1 MTDQFESMVDDQMPV
16 PGKLKNYTAGNKQS
30 RWASVLTG
38 FFESVGIETRR
49 DASTASNIDAVENL
63 SKYPEKFLEILQR
76 VVPQSFTFGDQ
87 PASESNDQFG
97 GLLQEMLPIR
107 DEDRADLK
115 QMLGRSMPEH
125 ELEMVINNGG
135 QLVQMIQQNFPE
147 LNIQMEG
154 VRDMFG
160 GARDMVKAVGRSWR
174 GKYDKDKN
182 PHGDRGENYDADMAR
197 GKQALRGTGKGIS
210 KLAKGLAKGLGTGV
224 GNLGSALSQS
234 GTFKDTHNTSG
245 EGIKYFLPQ
254 PGMFDIGY
262 KTDSSTS
269 REGEPG
275 DDQTETEQPDD
286 RTETEQPQ
294 PERKLNFLDEW
305 KAGTGPGAKTLQG
318 LYRLLHNFGV
328 TDNFDDYL
336 KLLPPTMKDRDG
348 NFKTTTVIP
357 DTAII
362 KIRDKLKQEQL
373 SENLI
378 MKRTFND
385 IVQHAGEQLLE
396 APEDEMTAD
405 PAMDP
410 AAAEAP
416 PPAPVEE
423 PMVDAV
429 PDDMDKL
436 QSDMLELV
444 RRALIIN
451 PKDIDQES
459 YMQLTTRVSFD
470 NMQQVKPLLL
480 KLVQNHYPDLDMGDV
495 PKGPG
500 T

>member
-1 MTDQFESMVDDQMPV
+1 MTDQFDSMVDDNTPV
-16 PGKLKNYTAGNKQS
+16 QTKLKNYTTGNEQS
-30 RWASVLTG
+30 RWASVLTS

-49 DASTASNIDAVENL
+49 DAQSASNIDAVENL
-63 SKYPEKFLEILQR
+63 SKYPEQFLEILQR
-76 VVPQSFTFGDQ
+76 VVPQPFTFGQQ
-87 PASESNDQFG
+87 PAAEANDQFG
-97 GLLQEMLPIR
+97 DLLQEMLPIR

-115 QMLGRSMPEH
+115 RMLGRSMPEH
-125 ELEMVINNGG
+125 ELEMIISNGG
-135 QLVQMIQQNFPE
+135 QLVQLIQQNFPE
-147 LNIQMEG
+147 LNIQMEAVSDVLRKG
-154 VRDMFG
+154 RDIAG
-160 GARDMVKAVGRSWR
+160 GARDMVKSAGKRAV
-174 GKYDKDKN
+174 
-182 PHGDRGENYDADMAR
+182 HGI
-197 GKQALRGTGKGIS
+197 GTGLKNVGKVAAHKGKEKLKELPGWAKTQLKKSPGMAIDVLNKFSNELGKPHEIS
-210 KLAKGLAKGLGTGV
+210 NRQDASGLASFLTG
-224 GNLGSALSQS
+224 GKRSISPKNDN
-234 GTFKDTHNTSG
+234 KEDKP
-245 EGIKYFLPQ
+245 EI
-254 PGMFDIGY
+254 
-262 KTDSSTS
+262 
-269 REGEPG
+269 
-275 DDQTETEQPDD
+275 
-286 RTETEQPQ
+286 EQPQ
-294 PERKLNFLDEW
+294 PERKLNFYDEW
-305 KAGTGPGAKTLQG
+305 KTSEGQDARTIQG
-318 LYRLLHNFGV
+318 LYRLLDKFGV
-328 TDNFDDYL
+328 TNFDDYL
-336 KLLPPTMKDRDG
+336 NLLPPTMKKPDG
-348 NFKTTTVIP
+348 SYNTGSVIP

-396 APEDEMTAD
+396 APEDEMAAAD

-416 PPAPVEE
+416 PPPPVEE

-436 QSDMLELV
+436 QTDMLELV

-459 YMQLTTRVSFD
+459 YMQLTTRVNFD

>member
-1 MTDQFESMVDDQMPV
+1 MTDQFDSMVDDNTPV
-16 PGKLKNYTAGNKQS
+16 QTKLKNYTAGNEQS
-30 RWASVLTG
+30 RWASVLTS

-49 DASTASNIDAVENL
+49 DAQSASNIDAVENL
-63 SKYPEKFLEILQR
+63 SKYPERFLEILQR
-76 VVPQSFTFGDQ
+76 VVPQPFTFGQQ
-87 PASESNDQFG
+87 PAAEANDQFG
-97 GLLQEMLPIR
+97 DLLQEMLPIR

-115 QMLGRSMPEH
+115 RMLGRSMPEH
-125 ELEMVINNGG
+125 ELEMIVSNGG
-135 QLVQMIQQNFPE
+135 QLVQLIQQNFPE

-154 VRDMFG
+154 V
-160 GARDMVKAVGRSWR
+160 
-174 GKYDKDKN
+174 YDI
-182 PHGDRGENYDADMAR
+182 
-197 GKQALRGTGKGIS
+197 LRGAGELGR
-210 KLAKGLAKGLGTGV
+210 KGLKKAGRFAAHKGREAAQKGKEIMKK
-224 GNLGSALSQS
+224 S
-234 GTFKDTHNTSG
+234 
-245 EGIKYFLPQ
+245 
-254 PGMFDIGY
+254 PGMAIDVLNKFSNELGKPHEISNRQDASGLASFLTGGKRSISPKNDY
-262 KTDSSTS
+262 KDNK
-269 REGEPG
+269 EDKPEI
-275 DDQTETEQPDD
+275 
-286 RTETEQPQ
+286 EQPQ
-294 PERKLNFLDEW
+294 PERKINFYDEW
-305 KAGTGPGAKTLQG
+305 KTSEGQGARTIQG
-318 LYRLLHNFGV
+318 LYRLLDKFGV
-328 TDNFDDYL
+328 TNFDDYL
-336 KLLPPTMKDRDG
+336 NLLPPTMKKPDG
-348 NFKTTTVIP
+348 SYNTGSVIP

-396 APEDEMTAD
+396 APEDEMAAAD

-416 PPAPVEE
+416 PPPPVEE
-423 PMVDAV
+423 PMADAA

-436 QSDMLELV
+436 QTDMLELV

-459 YMQLTTRVSFD
+459 YMQLTTRVNFD

>member
-1 MTDQFESMVDDQMPV
+1 MTDQFDSMVDDNTPV
-16 PGKLKNYTAGNKQS
+16 QTKLKNYTAGNEQS
-30 RWASVLTG
+30 RWASILTS

-49 DASTASNIDAVENL
+49 DAQAASNIDAVENL
-63 SKYPEKFLEILQR
+63 SKYPEQFLQILQR
-76 VVPQSFTFGDQ
+76 VVPQPFTFGQQ
-87 PASESNDQFG
+87 PTAEANDQFG
-97 GLLQEMLPIR
+97 DLLQEMLPIR

-115 QMLGRSMPEH
+115 RMLGRGMPEH
-125 ELEMVINNGG
+125 ELEMIVSNGG

-154 VRDMFG
+154 IRDVFG
-160 GARDMVKAVGRSWR
+160 GARDMVKAAGRSWR
-174 GKYDKDKN
+174 GKYDKDNN
-182 PHGDRGENYDADMAR
+182 PHGDKEIDYDADMSR
-197 GKQALRGTGKGIS
+197 GKQALKDTARGIGTGLKRGGGMAMDVLNKFTNELGKPHDIS
-210 KLAKGLAKGLGTGV
+210 NRQDASGLAAFFAGGR
-224 GNLGSALSQS
+224 GSRDTVTPTDMSDDDTDTTPPEQQEDQS
-234 GTFKDTHNTSG
+234 PEQTIGRNFKDEWDTPN
-245 EGIKYFLPQ
+245 
-254 PGMFDIGY
+254 
-262 KTDSSTS
+262 
-269 REGEPG
+269 GEPKNIHALYQLLNDLG
-275 DDQTETEQPDD
+275 VSADDI
-286 RTETEQPQ
+286 
-294 PERKLNFLDEW
+294 
-305 KAGTGPGAKTLQG
+305 
-318 LYRLLHNFGV
+318 
-328 TDNFDDYL
+328 DDYIQL
-336 KLLPPTMKDRDG
+336 VPQHVQNNTGTRIPNVVIDKIHAKLE
-348 NFKTTTVIP
+348 
-357 DTAII
+357 
-362 KIRDKLKQEQL
+362 QEQL

-396 APEDEMTAD
+396 APEDEMAAAD

-416 PPAPVEE
+416 PPPPVEE
-423 PMVDAV
+423 PMADAA

-436 QSDMLELV
+436 QTDMLELV

-470 NMQQVKPLLL
+470 NMQQLKPLLL

>member
-1 MTDQFESMVDDQMPV
+1 MTDQFDSMVDDNTPV
-16 PGKLKNYTAGNKQS
+16 QTKLKNYTAGNEQS
-30 RWASVLTG
+30 RWASVLTS

-49 DASTASNIDAVENL
+49 DAQSASNIDAVENL
-63 SKYPEKFLEILQR
+63 SKYPERFLEILQR
-76 VVPQSFTFGDQ
+76 VVPQPFTFGQQ
-87 PASESNDQFG
+87 PAAEANDKFG
-97 GLLQEMLPIR
+97 DLLQEMLPIR

-115 QMLGRSMPEH
+115 RMLGRSMPEH
-125 ELEMVINNGG
+125 ELEMIVSNGG
-135 QLVQMIQQNFPE
+135 QLVQLIQQNFPE
-147 LNIQMEG
+147 LNIQMEATVSDVLRKG
-154 VRDMFG
+154 RDIAG
-160 GARDMVKAVGRSWR
+160 GARDMVKAAGRAIR
-174 GKYDKDKN
+174 GKKSDDNPYGHDDNQYDN
-182 PHGDRGENYDADMAR
+182 DMSR
-197 GKQALRGTGKGIS
+197 GKQALKSTARGIGTGLKKGGGMAIDVLNKFSNELGKPHEIS
-210 KLAKGLAKGLGTGV
+210 NRQDASGLASFLTG
-224 GNLGSALSQS
+224 GKRSISPKNDY
-234 GTFKDTHNTSG
+234 KDDK
-245 EGIKYFLPQ
+245 EDKPEI
-254 PGMFDIGY
+254 
-262 KTDSSTS
+262 
-269 REGEPG
+269 
-275 DDQTETEQPDD
+275 
-286 RTETEQPQ
+286 EQPQ
-294 PERKLNFLDEW
+294 PEGKPNFYDEW
-305 KAGTGPGAKTLQG
+305 KTSEGPGARTIQG
-318 LYRLLHNFGV
+318 LYRLLDKFGV
-328 TDNFDDYL
+328 TDFDDYL
-336 KLLPPTMKDRDG
+336 NLLPSTMKKLDG
-348 NFKTTTVIP
+348 SYNTSHPIP

-396 APEDEMTAD
+396 APEDEMAAAD

-416 PPAPVEE
+416 PPPPVEE
-423 PMVDAV
+423 PMADAV

-436 QSDMLELV
+436 QTDMLELV

-459 YMQLTTRVSFD
+459 YMQLTTRVNFD

>member
-1 MTDQFESMVDDQMPV
+1 MTDQFENMVQGSMPGS
-16 PGKLKNYTAGNKQS
+16 GKLKSYTAGNEQS
-30 RWASVLTG
+30 RWAGVLTQ

-49 DASTASNIDAVENL
+49 DAETASNIDAVENL
-63 SKYPEKFLEILQR
+63 SKNPYQFLELLQR
-76 VVPQSFTFGDQ
+76 VVPQPFTFGQQ
-87 PASESNDQFG
+87 PAAEANDQFG
-97 GLLQEMLPIR
+97 DLLQEMLPIR

-115 QMLGRSMPEH
+115 RMIGRNMPEH
-125 ELEMVINNGG
+125 ENETIINNGG

-147 LNIQMEG
+147 LNIQLEG
-154 VRDMFG
+154 I
-160 GARDMVKAVGRSWR
+160 
-174 GKYDKDKN
+174 YN
-182 PHGDRGENYDADMAR
+182 LAR
-197 GKQALRGTGKGIS
+197 GVKNIGSSIGRGAKIVASAANDVIQGKMSKKDAASRALKAGIRGAGRMGKAGLRGADFAADKSMGAMN
-210 KLAKGLAKGLGTGV
+210 KLGASLAQPGSVTNNPDASGLG
-224 GNLGSALSQS
+224 
-234 GTFKDTHNTSG
+234 F
-245 EGIKYFLPQ
+245 FLPSGSKPVNHTDVSPDESEQ
-254 PGMFDIGY
+254 PD
-262 KTDSSTS
+262 T
-269 REGEPG
+269 G
-275 DDQTETEQPDD
+275 DDQTEI
-286 RTETEQPQ
+286 EQPQ
-294 PERKLNFLDEW
+294 PERKSNFYDEW
-305 KAGTGPGAKTLQG
+305 KTSEGPGARTIQG
-318 LYRLLHNFGV
+318 LYRLLDKFGV
-328 TDNFDDYL
+328 TDFDDYL
-336 KLLPPTMKDRDG
+336 NLLPSTMKKLDG
-348 NFKTTTVIP
+348 GFKTKTVIP

-396 APEDEMTAD
+396 APEDEMAAAD

-416 PPAPVEE
+416 PPPPIEE
-423 PMVDAV
+423 PMADAG

-436 QSDMLELV
+436 QTDMLELV

-459 YMQLTTRVSFD
+459 YMQLTTRVNFD

-500 T
+500 V